1 MAYLKSFDFNT
12 LKKSHGKGTHKHTNT
27 QTDRRTSRLLDRIGP
42 VGRFGENLS
51 IKSAVWRNLSFLSK
65 KKLMVE
71 IFSGS
76 HKTLKVAK
84 NLRFRCCW
92 SVLFCISEEL
102 TETNVQVQFRVIPS
116 FKFHHLKG
124 F

>member
-1 MAYLKSFDFNT
+1 
-12 LKKSHGKGTHKHTNT
+12 
-27 QTDRRTSRLLDRIGP
+27 
-42 VGRFGENLS
+42 
-51 IKSAVWRNLSFLSK
+51 
-65 KKLMVE
+65 MVE

-102 TETNVQVQFRVIPS
+102 TETNVKVQFRVIPS

-124 F
+124 FYGANCPGVTQKLAQQCLEVAVRCGTAPQKEL

>member
-1 MAYLKSFDFNT
+1 
-12 LKKSHGKGTHKHTNT
+12 
-27 QTDRRTSRLLDRIGP
+27 
-42 VGRFGENLS
+42 
-51 IKSAVWRNLSFLSK
+51 
-65 KKLMVE
+65 MVD

-84 NLRFRCCW
+84 NLQFRCCW
-92 SVLFCISEEL
+92 LVLFCFSEEL

-124 F
+124 FYSANCPGVTQKLALYYKYKSAMPQ